1 MATVFAAYFSQ
12 PSLVGKSMTFPDPD
26 AIKGAISS
34 LKDIVSR
41 SQSDNGEG
49 VRMLRQIEA
58 TVLDI
63 EVKTSFAKA
72 VSGVSSITSVSP
84 VSSVPFVGA
93 VTPIVTV

>member
-1 MATVFAAYFSQ
+1 
-12 PSLVGKSMTFPDPD
+12 MTFPDPD

-41 SQSDNGEG
+41 SQSDNSEG

-63 EVKTSFAKA
+63 EVKTSFTKA
-72 VSGVSSITSVSP
+72 VSGVSSITSGLFSLFRTLCWCGYSDCHGLSGLSLTQV
-84 VSSVPFVGA
+84 VRA
-93 VTPIVTV
+93 DLL